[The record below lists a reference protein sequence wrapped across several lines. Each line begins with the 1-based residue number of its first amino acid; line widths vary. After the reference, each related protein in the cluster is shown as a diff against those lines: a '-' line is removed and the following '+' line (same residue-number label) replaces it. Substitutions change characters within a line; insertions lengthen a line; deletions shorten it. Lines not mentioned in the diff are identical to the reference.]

1 MGFVKQVNCAPNES
15 ITWEKLTDPYIDLS
29 QYEFTLNLCSMST
42 LDSRCMHHSLPAPKI
57 LLPSHRT
64 NTELPEQE
72 TASVGHAEN
81 IGTSL
86 CKRVRDPFKLRL
98 GKRKQDRCCIWF
110 DSRGFLTSDYRD
122 VVGVVYGSAWGMRP
136 STCTPLVLISL
147 NTHAG
152 SSRVDN
158 FPRWSGS
165 FQDSA
170 CCVSQW
176 NGTSRLYHGEGAKE
190 AYQRCLD
197 TARCVSS
204 AFAAVI
210 FRRYLSCIRLIY
222 HRSRYSKIWT
232 QRTIQ
237 TAIRVAVIMQSTLR
251 WLCVL
256 SFLVSCGFNLTLWSS
271 IPVLLCGISF
281 NSVSSMGPESDS
293 CNAARLL
300 FLPWCPAP
308 NL

>member
-122 VVGVVYGSAWGMRP
+122 AVGVVYGSAWGMCL

-210 FRRYLSCIRLIY
+210 FRRYLSCIIIGLGIPKYGLRGQFKLRLELLSLCKV
-222 HRSRYSKIWT
+222 HWDGCVFSPSLSLVGLIWHCGAVSQSYCVGFLST
-232 QRTIQ
+232 QS
-237 TAIRVAVIMQSTLR
+237 VP
-251 WLCVL
+251 WVL
-256 SFLVSCGFNLTLWSS
+256 NLTHAM
-271 IPVLLCGISF
+271 LLDCY
-281 NSVSSMGPESDS
+281 S
-293 CNAARLL
+293 CLDAQHQICRDT
-300 FLPWCPAP
+300 
-308 NL
+308 

>member
-1 MGFVKQVNCAPNES
+1 MRIISKRSLNLTPSFMHSAISCVQKENKNGLSGWLVKQVNCAPNES

-122 VVGVVYGSAWGMRP
+122 AVGVVYGSA
-136 STCTPLVLISL
+136 
-147 NTHAG
+147 
-152 SSRVDN
+152 
-158 FPRWSGS
+158 
-165 FQDSA
+165 
-170 CCVSQW
+170 
-176 NGTSRLYHGEGAKE
+176 
-190 AYQRCLD
+190 
-197 TARCVSS
+197 
-204 AFAAVI
+204 
-210 FRRYLSCIRLIY
+210 
-222 HRSRYSKIWT
+222 
-232 QRTIQ
+232 
-237 TAIRVAVIMQSTLR
+237 
-251 WLCVL
+251 
-256 SFLVSCGFNLTLWSS
+256 
-271 IPVLLCGISF
+271 
-281 NSVSSMGPESDS
+281 
-293 CNAARLL
+293 
-300 FLPWCPAP
+300 
-308 NL
+308 